1 MLPANVELFVV
12 VKTAPARPVT
22 VPPMPGS
29 GLTLVRLLTVWF
41 FAPISRVAP
50 PLSVRNISVG
60 LARVAMT
67 GMVLSEPE
75 FRRSVPPLIVTTPLR
90 PVMALRFIT
99 PPSDLM
105 RPTALPM
112 PR

>member
-105 RPTALPM
+105 KPTALPM